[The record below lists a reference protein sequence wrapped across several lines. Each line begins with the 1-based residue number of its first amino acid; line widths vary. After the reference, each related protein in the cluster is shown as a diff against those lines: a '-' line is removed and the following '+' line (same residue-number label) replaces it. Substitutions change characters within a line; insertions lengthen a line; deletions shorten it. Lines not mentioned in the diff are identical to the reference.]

1 MWPVKPSPKWPI
13 MCRVGRKTL
22 LYHTAAVS
30 ETMQERWRSFWAHLV
45 MFILVLRGSCQ
56 LSSEL
61 RAFYI
66 VSWSYC
72 ACAWRLRTT
81 SSVLQCIMN
90 RTLAADAQHTAS
102 CAVER
107 DDRNNKVIADCYSP
121 DYILQVRR
129 PVYRRIA
136 LIPPRQ
142 PAAVVLCIYYADD
155 KRLLPHRTAPVASQQ
170 RLLYASF
177 GSEAVADELRPS
189 RVYRATFWA

>member
-1 MWPVKPSPKWPI
+1 MSDWRHDVLLVFSCFFMWLLFNWTATKVEYITQIRIYKTYFWFLTRQGATPHFSPALQWYDTVGWVMWPVKPSPKWPI

-129 PVYRRIA
+129 PV
-136 LIPPRQ
+136 
-142 PAAVVLCIYYADD
+142 
-155 KRLLPHRTAPVASQQ
+155 
-170 RLLYASF
+170 
-177 GSEAVADELRPS
+177 
-189 RVYRATFWA
+189 